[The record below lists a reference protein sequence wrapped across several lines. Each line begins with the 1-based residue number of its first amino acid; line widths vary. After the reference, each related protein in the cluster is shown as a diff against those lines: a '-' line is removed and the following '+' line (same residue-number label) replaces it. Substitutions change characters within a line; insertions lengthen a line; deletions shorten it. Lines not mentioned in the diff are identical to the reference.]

1 MNKLE
6 NKVFY
11 TILGI
16 LTISVLS
23 FIVVFNV
30 QNYFEQKDAIIRNLN
45 MNFFVNKNDNFPK
58 MENDK
63 NKFDNKIDTNIRF
76 MDAVIYTV
84 ILDSNDNILDIVSHS
99 RSSVESDIYEVAEE
113 ILNGDKKREFIGNLY
128 FDDYSYSYNK
138 GNNLTIVDNRNAKE
152 ILLGQIKTS
161 LIILIVLE
169 VVIVYISKLLTNWII
184 RPVSDAFNKQKEFI
198 ADASHELK
206 TPLSVIVAS
215 SEALEA
221 NPKEKKWL
229 LNIKNEADRMNNL
242 ITDLL
247 DLAKTERDGSV
258 ELSMDNLSKAVELS
272 VLTFEGRAYEKNI
285 KLDYQID
292 DNILIKMNENS
303 IRQLVEI
310 LLDNAIK
317 HSSEKGIVKVNLKK
331 NSNNIE
337 LLVTNEG
344 EGIPRGEEERIFE
357 RFYRVDK
364 SRNRSDNR
372 YGLGLA
378 IAKNIVKMHSGSIS
392 ASSNNGITV
401 FKVLFKK

>member
-45 MNFFVNKNDNFPK
+45 MNFFVNK
-58 MENDK
+58 NDK